1 MKITLKTVVIFAMCA
16 LLLLLGACGKKDAAK
31 TDAVTNDQAQ
41 NTAPVLDGSDE
52 DKYEVETPNPFVDCD
67 TAADA
72 EKIAGFPMD
81 APETIDG
88 YDAPVIQAVENDTFQ
103 YIYSNADGGE
113 ILIRK
118 VVDGDADV
126 SGDCNEYENEQT
138 TDDGVT
144 LRGDGDSVTVAIW
157 SKDGYS
163 YCVRIE
169 GGASAQ
175 TVTDLVSQV
184 K

>member
-1 MKITLKTVVIFAMCA
+1 MKKTMKTVLIFAMCA
-16 LLLLLGACGKKDAAK
+16 LLFALGACGKKDDAK
-31 TDAVTNDQAQ
+31 TDAVTDDQIQ
-41 NTAPVLDGSDE
+41 DTSPVLDGSSE
-52 DKYEVETPNPFVDCD
+52 DKNEVQIANPFVDCD

-72 EKIAGFPMD
+72 EKIAGFPME

-118 VVDGDADV
+118 VAGGDADV
-126 SGDCNEYENEQT
+126 SGDYNEYENEQT

-163 YCVRIE
+163 YCVRVE
-169 GGASAQ
+169 GGASME
-175 TVTDLVSQV
+175 TVTDLVAQV

>member
-41 NTAPVLDGSDE
+41 NIAPVLDGSDE
-52 DKYEVETPNPFVDCD
+52 DKYEVETPNPFVDCG

-88 YDAPVIQAVENDTFQ
+88 CDAPVIQAVENDTFQ

-126 SGDCNEYENEQT
+126 SGDYNEYENERT

-157 SKDGYS
+157 SKDGCS

-175 TVTDLVSQV
+175 TVTDLVWQV

>member
-1 MKITLKTVVIFAMCA
+1 MN
-16 LLLLLGACGKKDAAK
+16 AAK
-31 TDAVTNDQAQ
+31 TARTNKA
-41 NTAPVLDGSDE
+41 
-52 DKYEVETPNPFVDCD
+52 NPFVDCD
-67 TAADA
+67 TAANA

-88 YDAPVIQAVENDTFQ
+88 CDAPVIQAVENDTFH
-103 YIYSNADGGE
+103 YIYSN
-113 ILIRK
+113 
-118 VVDGDADV
+118 VDGDADV
-126 SGDCNEYENEQT
+126 SGDYNEYENERT

-144 LRGDGDSVTVAIW
+144 LRGNGDSVTVAIW

-175 TVTDLVSQV
+175 TVTDLVWQV